1 MKTKAQVIHC
11 RMVEKLRP
19 DELEA
24 FKEAFDMFDR
34 NMDGT
39 ISTKVGHKNGN
50 RDNKNSNNNHD
61 NYNDKDNTIST
72 KELHAAMRR
81 GGQNP
86 TESEVQD
93 MINTVRFRYFIFERI
108 QVQLYFVFPW
118 KTRNTAKNE
127 VFLSLECTNPE
138 YLETKGELVGH
149 LKLLNAPSTNNKVV
163 PN

>member
-1 MKTKAQVIHC
+1 
-11 RMVEKLRP
+11 MVEKLRP

-39 ISTKVGHKNGN
+39 ISTKVGHNN
-50 RDNKNSNNNHD
+50 SHWVNNDDNDNDKNHD
-61 NYNDKDNTIST
+61 NDKDKNNTIPT

-93 MINTVRFRYFIFERI
+93 MINTVTQRHAEFRIMI
-108 QVQLYFVFPW
+108 MVKDL
-118 KTRNTAKNE
+118 TR
-127 VFLSLECTNPE
+127 S
-138 YLETKGELVGH
+138 G
-149 LKLLNAPSTNNKVV
+149 
-163 PN
+163 

>member
-1 MKTKAQVIHC
+1 MPISIFTTRSDMKTKAQVIHC

-50 RDNKNSNNNHD
+50 CDNNDDNNSNNNHD
-61 NYNDKDNTIST
+61 NDNNQNNTIPT

-93 MINTVRFRYFIFERI
+93 MINTVRVPYFFFERI
-108 QVQLYFVFPW
+108 QVQLSFVFPW
-118 KTRNTAKNE
+118 QTRKTAKIE
-127 VFLSLECTNPE
+127 VFYHWKAQTQNIERQRGNW
-138 YLETKGELVGH
+138 
-149 LKLLNAPSTNNKVV
+149 
-163 PN
+163 

>member
-50 RDNKNSNNNHD
+50 CDNNDDNNSNNNHD
-61 NYNDKDNTIST
+61 NDNNQNNTIPT

-93 MINTVRFRYFIFERI
+93 MINTVRVPYF
-108 QVQLYFVFPW
+108 
-118 KTRNTAKNE
+118 
-127 VFLSLECTNPE
+127 FL
-138 YLETKGELVGH
+138 
-149 LKLLNAPSTNNKVV
+149 
-163 PN
+163 